1 MKGGRSLSSAFGRWK
16 LDWGVINDEAGQE
29 ITQPSDVLGA
39 AVEKEVTIS
48 SRLKTGKVVKRFFI
62 DRPQDI
68 YTPMPNPQAKI
79 RRAPLNN

>member
-1 MKGGRSLSSAFGRWK
+1 M
-16 LDWGVINDEAGQE
+16 INDEAGQE

-68 YTPMPNPQAKI
+68 YTPMPNSQAKI